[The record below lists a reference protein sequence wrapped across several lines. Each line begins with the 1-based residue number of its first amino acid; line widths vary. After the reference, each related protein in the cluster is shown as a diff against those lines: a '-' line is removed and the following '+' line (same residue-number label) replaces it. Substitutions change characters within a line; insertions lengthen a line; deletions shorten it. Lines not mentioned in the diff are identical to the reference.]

1 MRRDHF
7 RRSTCE
13 QLATT
18 PFLRWNLR
26 VPALARPVLAAQQQ
40 EPALQ
45 LVQVARV
52 LALVPQRVPV
62 QEQLREQPVL
72 VQELQRYRPPLQSQF
87 QLEPCRLQRHGS
99 R

>member
-1 MRRDHF
+1 L
-7 RRSTCE
+7 
-13 QLATT
+13 Q
-18 PFLRWNLR
+18 
-26 VPALARPVLAAQQQ
+26 VPALARPVLAVPPPELQV
-40 EPALQ
+40 ALA
-45 LVQVARV
+45 QVARV

-62 QEQLREQPVL
+62 QEQLWEQPVL